1 MAIDLAKLRW
11 LMFEQGSTSISLPV
25 MVVLVFWLAIVFTS
39 FGLFAPPNLTV
50 IATLF
55 LCALSVSG
63 AIFLILAMYTPF
75 RGVMQISSAPL
86 RNALAH
92 LGQSR
97 AKCFKGFFTTQISQN
112 EHFYET
118 YRVDRALRCPLL
130 NSSA

>member
-25 MVVLVFWLAIVFTS
+25 VVVLVFWLAIVFTS

-63 AIFLILAMYTPF
+63 AVFLILAMYTPF

-92 LGQSR
+92 LGQ
-97 AKCFKGFFTTQISQN
+97 
-112 EHFYET
+112 
-118 YRVDRALRCPLL
+118 
-130 NSSA
+130 